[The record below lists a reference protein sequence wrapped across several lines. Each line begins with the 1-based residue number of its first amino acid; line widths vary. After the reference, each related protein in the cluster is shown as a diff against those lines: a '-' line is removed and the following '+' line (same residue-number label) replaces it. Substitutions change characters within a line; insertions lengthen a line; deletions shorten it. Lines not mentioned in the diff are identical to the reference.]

1 MRNVRFLSLAL
12 LMTPLVL
19 AADTVKT
26 YYFQAPLSPSSQVA
40 PVMDTEAVGEAQ
52 IAIHVRKDDSD
63 SVVYAVVDFDVKF
76 FVGQPETLIGLHIHK
91 GERGA
96 NGPIV
101 ISSQGLD
108 FSTPPVAVPN
118 AGEGRLW
125 RQAVIPGDDSE
136 SISTIYEIMANPS
149 GFYVNLHAM
158 SHPPGFIRGQ
168 LVRTE
173 LTMLQMLAADLTAV
187 ADKIDS
193 LTEAELA
200 SNEELAAELAAVRT
214 LARQIAARLGV
225 LFRGQ

>member
-26 YYFQAPLSPSSQVA
+26 YYFQAPLSPSSKVA

-101 ISSQGLD
+101 ISS
-108 FSTPPVAVPN
+108 
-118 AGEGRLW
+118 
-125 RQAVIPGDDSE
+125 IPASVLAEPAARSGCATALEWTQE
-136 SISTIYEIMANPS
+136 SIPFESAQSRRTPVVGLCMGA
-149 GFYVNLHAM
+149 VD
-158 SHPPGFIRGQ
+158 SHV
-168 LVRTE
+168 LVRT
-173 LTMLQMLAADLTAV
+173 
-187 ADKIDS
+187 
-193 LTEAELA
+193 A
-200 SNEELAAELAAVRT
+200 SSGYNYTIKV
-214 LARQIAARLGV
+214 
-225 LFRGQ
+225 